1 MKLSSALVVPMTIA
15 SPALFLASPSNADAV
30 SPSCGDF
37 SSLSLGDTCTDT
49 WKKLRDQL
57 RPTQRSVGYA
67 WVFRKVLKD
76 MTSESKAQESISE
89 KTIPISLGL
98 TGSGTAY
105 ILDAHHTLAALDL
118 SGYKEVNLTLS
129 VGCDALATVPAS
141 QQLEALAARK
151 DAYLYG
157 RVPGCP
163 NSLPEAIPAAS
174 LPTNL
179 AFRKSAVTMDDDRWR
194 SLSSF
199 ARKIKKGPIN
209 CIDTPTM
216 KITKYCGRAYNRTCA
231 TNGEG
236 IPFFEFRWSYFYND
250 VYNTPSL
257 WSNTS
262 AFNAFSEAYNTLVSP
277 TPNSPLDNIDDWEA
291 AAHYLVY
298 PSRGSFASEYRVP
311 LGALAGPLPGYIAG
325 LVPIPDKDV
334 DCAASQCSLV
344 VRSCFFYIRQKGGK
358 NAYLYLLYILLY
370 KSTPSAHC
378 IALCFFSFH
387 SYVDILSLSN
397 KTNS

>member
-1 MKLSSALVVPMTIA
+1 MLFQKLTIA
-15 SPALFLASPSNADAV
+15 SVILLASKADAV

-37 SSLSLGDTCTDT
+37 TSLSLGDTCTDT
-49 WKKLRDQL
+49 WNKLRDQL

-76 MTSESKAQESISE
+76 MTSESKAQEYISS
-89 KTIPISLGL
+89 KVIPISLGP

-105 ILDAHHTLAALDL
+105 ILDAHHTLASLDL
-118 SGYKEVNLTLS
+118 SGYEEVNLTLS

-174 LPTNL
+174 VPTNL

-199 ARKIKKGPIN
+199 ARKIKNGPISCTDN
-209 CIDTPTM
+209 PNMDL
-216 KITKYCGRAYNRTCA
+216 TKYCGRAYNKTCA
-231 TNGEG
+231 TNEEG
-236 IPFFEFRWSYFYND
+236 IPFIEFRWSYFYND

-277 TPNSPLDNIDDWEA
+277 TPNSPVDNVDDWEA

-298 PSRGSFASEYRVP
+298 PSRESFASEYRVP

-334 DCAASQCSLV
+334 DCAVSQCSLNPAFES
-344 VRSCFFYIRQKGGK
+344 RMMSGTQDDCGNGCCLGQICDPSSTITCGRAKAQCGYTTCTLQ
-358 NAYLYLLYILLY
+358 
-370 KSTPSAHC
+370 TPSREYRC
-378 IALCFFSFH
+378 QS
-387 SYVDILSLSN
+387 
-397 KTNS
+397 

>member
-1 MKLSSALVVPMTIA
+1 MSNSCAI
-15 SPALFLASPSNADAV
+15 FL
-30 SPSCGDF
+30 
-37 SSLSLGDTCTDT
+37 
-49 WKKLRDQL
+49 
-57 RPTQRSVGYA
+57 
-67 WVFRKVLKD
+67 
-76 MTSESKAQESISE
+76 
-89 KTIPISLGL
+89 
-98 TGSGTAY
+98 
-105 ILDAHHTLAALDL
+105 
-118 SGYKEVNLTLS
+118 
-129 VGCDALATVPAS
+129 
-141 QQLEALAARK
+141 
-151 DAYLYG
+151 
-157 RVPGCP
+157 
-163 NSLPEAIPAAS
+163 
-174 LPTNL
+174 
-179 AFRKSAVTMDDDRWR
+179 
-194 SLSSF
+194 
-199 ARKIKKGPIN
+199 
-209 CIDTPTM
+209 
-216 KITKYCGRAYNRTCA
+216 KITQPNPLTKKTTPSTRQLLDMNT
-231 TNGEG
+231 
-236 IPFFEFRWSYFYND
+236 YFYND